1 MINDLSKYRLN
12 DDRELDRFSSK
23 DPVRFLQF
31 QCDVYNMLDGLV
43 PGERINV
50 IDVCKPTSVEVFIKV
65 VCRYILNH
73 QNDGFTK
80 SHIEFSEDYRQ
91 IYRRPGMPETKPHW
105 NHFYSKK

>member
-1 MINDLSKYRLN
+1 MTP
-12 DDRELDRFSSK
+12 FSLPMHGIIRHDAVEWGILQIVK
-23 DPVRFLQF
+23 FLQF

-80 SHIEFSEDYRQ
+80 SHIEFSADYRQ
-91 IYRRPGMPETKPHW
+91 IYRRPGMPETYRHW